1 MKRCKVY
8 KDGSHFIAIVP
19 TKGNSGVRRKPPPEE
34 PILVEE
40 TDETAALVEE
50 GAACPIGK
58 GPEKETEEGRA
69 QGGEPALKTEENSRS
84 PEVKGEEHKKSRVST
99 RSEEFLKWYRESVGM
114 NEQAQFRFIASKM
127 ESYFASKKQLYRFLE
142 QKMFCRKRAEITRR
156 IRCVRR
162 ASLHELSYFATFT
175 FDGRKLTEKEFEK
188 KLLTTLRHLASR
200 KGWKYMGTWERG
212 GEHGR
217 LHFHA
222 IMYIPEGKTVG
233 KFERKREYNVKT
245 RRMEERIENTFF
257 CDRFGRNEFA
267 VIDGTALTIGTA
279 VGYIIKYIEK
289 TGGRI
294 ICSRGM
300 RTFIETDID
309 EKDIIGRLRKDDA
322 KKYLLFDDFKVYKD
336 EEELGTVSPGV
347 LARAKT
353 VN

>member
-8 KDGSHFIAIVP
+8 KDGSHFVAIVP

-40 TDETAALVEE
+40 PDETAALIEE
-50 GAACPIGK
+50 GTTCPIGE
-58 GPEKETEEGRA
+58 GAEKETEEGRA
-69 QGGEPALKTEENSRS
+69 QGGEAALKTEENSRS
-84 PEVKGEEHKKSRVST
+84 PEAKGEEHKKSRVST

-127 ESYFASKKQLYRFLE
+127 EPYFASRKQLYRFLE

-222 IMYIPEGKTVG
+222 IMYIPEDKTVG

-294 ICSRGM
+294 FCSRGM

-309 EKDIIGRLRKDDA
+309 EKDVIGRLRKDDT